1 MAIGN
6 AFNNSGGTG
15 SSGGGSSSSVEFSF
29 TNQSSVTI
37 THTFDTKPFVF
48 ILDTAGNIIQAD
60 IQYTS
65 SSQILINFV
74 ISLSGIVVLR

>member
-6 AFNNSGGTG
+6 AFNSQGGTG
-15 SSGGGSSSSVEFSF
+15 STGGSSSSVEFPF
-29 TNQSSVTI
+29 TDQSSVTI
-37 THTFDTKPFVF
+37 THSFDTRPSVF

>member
-6 AFNNSGGTG
+6 AFNSQGGTG
-15 SSGGGSSSSVEFSF
+15 STGGSSSSVEIPF
-29 TNQSSVTI
+29 TDQSSVTI
-37 THTFDTKPFVF
+37 THSFDTKPFVW

-60 IQYTS
+60 IQYKS
-65 SSQILINFV
+65 SSQILINFA